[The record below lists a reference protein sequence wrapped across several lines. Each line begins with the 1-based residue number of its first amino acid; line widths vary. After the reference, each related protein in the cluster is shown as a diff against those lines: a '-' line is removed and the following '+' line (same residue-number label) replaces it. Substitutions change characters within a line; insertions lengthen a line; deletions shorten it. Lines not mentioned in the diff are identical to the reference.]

1 MLSAGPSTPARAGT
15 APGTPQPGS
24 VAGTPARVPGTPTA
38 HVATPAAKLGTPAS
52 RLATPAAKVATPVS
66 KLVTPAAVAAV
77 EQYGVDEVEVDE
89 SSEFDA
95 ADSAA
100 VPQTPATRFLPKHMA
115 ARAQAGGI
123 SSPTDNLM
131 SPASKQLAGGPRKKP
146 IVRDL
151 SPLFAKAKLNDKE
164 NADDETSTSSSDQ
177 PNLVPAALP
186 GKQAARPLASG
197 LNSQPSR
204 SRLAQS
210 SVTAESDEE

>member
-15 APGTPQPGS
+15 ASGTPQPGS
-24 VAGTPARVPGTPTA
+24 VAGTPARVPGTPAVHVTTPATKLATPASRFATPTA
-38 HVATPAAKLGTPAS
+38 QVGTPMAKVATPAAA
-52 RLATPAAKVATPVS
+52 
-66 KLVTPAAVAAV
+66 
-77 EQYGVDEVEVDE
+77 EQYGVDEDEVDE
-89 SSEFDA
+89 SSGFDA
-95 ADSAA
+95 AESAA
-100 VPQTPATRFLPKHMA
+100 VPQTPAAPYLPKHMA
-115 ARAQAGGI
+115 ARVQAGGI

-164 NADDETSTSSSDQ
+164 NADDDSSSSSADQ

-197 LNSQPSR
+197 LKTQPSR
-204 SRLAQS
+204 SRLAQT
-210 SVTAESDEE
+210 VTAESDEE

>member
-1 MLSAGPSTPARAGT
+1 MLSAGPSTPARTGT

-24 VAGTPARVPGTPTA
+24 VAGTPARVPGTPAA
-38 HVATPAAKLGTPAS
+38 HVATPVAATPAS
-52 RLATPAAKVATPVS
+52 RFATPAAKVGTPVS
-66 KLVTPAAVAAV
+66 KLATPAVA
-77 EQYGVDEVEVDE
+77 EQYGVDEDEVEE
-89 SSEFDA
+89 SNDFDA
-95 ADSAA
+95 AESAA
-100 VPQTPATRFLPKHMA
+100 VPQTPAAPYLPKHMA
-115 ARAQAGGI
+115 ARVQAGGI
-123 SSPTDNLM
+123 SSPTDKLM

-164 NADDETSTSSSDQ
+164 NADDDTSSSDQ

-197 LNSQPSR
+197 LKSQPSR

>member
-1 MLSAGPSTPARAGT
+1 
-15 APGTPQPGS
+15 
-24 VAGTPARVPGTPTA
+24 
-38 HVATPAAKLGTPAS
+38 HVATPAAKLTTPAS
-52 RLATPAAKVATPVS
+52 RFATPAAKVGTPVA
-66 KLVTPAAVAAV
+66 KVATPAAV
-77 EQYGVDEVEVDE
+77 EQFGVDEDEVDE
-89 SSEFDA
+89 SNEFDA

-100 VPQTPATRFLPKHMA
+100 VPQTPAARFLPKHMA

-164 NADDETSTSSSDQ
+164 NTGDDSSSSSAEQ

-197 LNSQPSR
+197 LKPQPSR